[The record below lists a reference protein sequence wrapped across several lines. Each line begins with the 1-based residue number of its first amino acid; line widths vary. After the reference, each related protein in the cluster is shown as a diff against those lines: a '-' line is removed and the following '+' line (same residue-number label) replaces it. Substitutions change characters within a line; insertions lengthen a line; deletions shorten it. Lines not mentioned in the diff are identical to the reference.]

1 MQKKRCFEGMGFNTL
16 AAHVGKRV
24 ETERSIVPSAPPIYQ
39 SSVFVVDSLE
49 DLGKGEAEG
58 PSYIYSRHLN
68 PNHTLL
74 EEAVAAME
82 KGEGAVTFSSGMG
95 AITASILAVC
105 RAGDRVVASRD
116 IYGGTYSLL
125 MKRLSR
131 VGIRTELVSTGD
143 TEQIRAALEKGAR
156 VLYIETI
163 TNPLLRVADIEGITR
178 LAHEHGAVVMVDN
191 TFATPYLVNPL
202 TLGADV
208 VIHSATK
215 YLAGHSQA
223 TGGVVVGRRE
233 FIDALR
239 PVAIDLGA
247 ALSPFDAW
255 LILMGL
261 RTLGVRVERQSGNA
275 MALARFLEAH
285 PKVRKVNYPGLESH
299 PDHRLASSLLE
310 RGFGGMMSFE
320 VEGELEGA
328 AKVIDS
334 LRLVKLVPSLAGV
347 STTVSH
353 PALTSH
359 KALPEEERAK
369 AGIGD
374 GLIRVSCGIE
384 DFEDIRAD
392 FEQALESL

>member
-1 MQKKRCFEGMGFNTL
+1 MQSKDFERLGFNTL
-16 AAHVGKRV
+16 VTHVAKKVDRA
-24 ETERSIVPSAPPIYQ
+24 RDIVSSAPPIYQ

-49 DLGKGEAEG
+49 DLGRTEAEG

-82 KGEGAVTFSSGMG
+82 NGEGAVTFSSGMG
-95 AITASILAVC
+95 AIAAAILTVC
-105 RAGDRVVASRD
+105 RAGDTVVASRD

-125 MKRLSR
+125 MNRLSR
-131 VGIRTELVSTGD
+131 VGIKTELVSTHD
-143 TEQIRAALEKGAR
+143 VDHVRALLEKGAT
-156 VLYIETI
+156 VLYLETL
-163 TNPLLRVADIEGITR
+163 TNPLLKVTDIEGLSR
-178 LAHEHGAVVMVDN
+178 LAHEYEAVVIVDN

-202 TLGADV
+202 ALGADV

-215 YLAGHSQA
+215 YLSGHSQA

-233 FIDALR
+233 FIEALR

-247 ALSPFDAW
+247 SLSPFDAW
-255 LILMGL
+255 LILLGS
-261 RTLGVRVERQSGNA
+261 RTLGLRVERQSQNA
-275 MALARFLEAH
+275 MALARFLDAH
-285 PKVRKVNYPGLESH
+285 PKVLKVNYPGLESH
-299 PDHRLASSLLE
+299 PDHRLASSFLAK
-310 RGFGGMMSFE
+310 GFGGMVSFE

-334 LRLVKLVPSLAGV
+334 LKLVKLVPSLAGV

-353 PALTSH
+353 PAMTSH
-359 KALPEEERAK
+359 KALPREERIK

-392 FEQALESL
+392 FEQALASL